1 MELYYDFNKDFKEV
15 KNIFIEEKLSEEEKE
30 EGLEPLLYDI
40 KVCFTNHAYH
50 RMHDRDIDWEDDIE
64 TLLLLAGNDL
74 LTVKNKEKVA
84 IATKDFTFVVIGH
97 IHYQDGNLALIIH
110 TIIKI
115 EQEGK
120 EGLIELKKIGIKDV
134 DKIIEVNYTNNN
146 TAVVA

>member
-30 EGLEPLLYDI
+30 EGLEPLLFDI
-40 KVCFTNHAYH
+40 KVCLTNHAYH
-50 RMHDRDIDWEDDIE
+50 RMYNTENRDVDWEDIE

-84 IATKDFTFVVIGH
+84 IATKDFTFVIIGH
-97 IHYQDGNLALIIH
+97 IHYQDGDLALIIH

-120 EGLIELKKIGIKDV
+120 EGLIELKNIRVKDV
-134 DKIIEVNYTNNN
+134 DNIIEVNY
-146 TAVVA
+146 VA